1 MKLLKYL
8 IPLLFLCPIA
18 NNLYAQQ
25 DNAIDKY
32 FQQYVDDDRFT
43 VVYISPKLFELF
55 GKLDLSGV
63 DMEDAEAEAIVDM
76 VKDLGGLR
84 ILVAEEDTEALYKE
98 AKQKINTKEYEV
110 LMTVKDKDGDNVEF
124 LIKDQG
130 DGTIVDELFLL
141 VGGEDTFVL
150 MSIVG
155 TIDLAKVSN
164 LAKAIEE

>member
-8 IPLLFLCPIA
+8 IPLFFLCPLS

-43 VVYISPKLFELF
+43 VVYISSKLFELF

-63 DMEDAEAEAIVDM
+63 DMEEAEAEAIVDM

-98 AKQKINTKEYEV
+98 AKQKIDTKEYEV

-130 DGTIVDELFLL
+130 DDTIVNELFLL

-155 TIDLAKVSN
+155 TIDLTKVSN